1 MGISSKDSESNNYK
15 LRGTVQNELGNT
27 FVYDRVEDN
36 IDKTSELNKTPIPAP
51 PKKASNSWIWWVI
64 LLLISVTITSR
75 TSLKNNYVQQP
86 IDDPPSVTLPRHT
99 P

>member
-1 MGISSKDSESNNYK
+1 MGASGKNSEYNDYK
-15 LRGTVQNELGNT
+15 LRQTVQDELGKT

-36 IDKTSELNKTPIPAP
+36 IDETSALNKTPIPAP

-64 LLLISVTITSR
+64 LLLLSVTITSR
-75 TSLKNNYVQQP
+75 TSLKNNYGKQP
-86 IDDPPSVTLPRHT
+86 IDPPPVRLPRHT

>member
-15 LRGTVQNELGNT
+15 LRRTVQNELGNT

-36 IDKTSELNKTPIPAP
+36 IDKASVLNQRRIAPA
-51 PKKASNSWIWWVI
+51 KKASNSWVSTWVFWV
-64 LLLISVTITSR
+64 LFLFLSVTITSR
-75 TSLKNNYVQQP
+75 TSLKDNYKP
-86 IDDPPSVTLPRHT
+86 IDSPPVASPGST